1 MSPRSAAS
9 YFAVIGTALLIV
21 LLGYAVALL
30 DDPVPEIRAGA
41 LGALATLT
49 TGIIAIGAA
58 ATVWIIA
65 QRQREDAATEQSAAE
80 AAGAIAVS
88 EYALLVLAR
97 CATLS
102 RDNAMLLR
110 EDFRILPD
118 KVRDEISSRAPGD
131 ILYPYLVLRSRI
143 ARFDAR
149 TRPAPVTWGQPT
161 VEAHLVRFER
171 SEVTEIAKDAFAV
184 IAKTREYGGADPA
197 DTDFTT

>member
-65 QRQREDAATEQSAAE
+65 QRQREDAATEQ
-80 AAGAIAVS
+80 
-88 EYALLVLAR
+88 
-97 CATLS
+97 
-102 RDNAMLLR
+102 RDR
-110 EDFRILPD
+110 
-118 KVRDEISSRAPGD
+118 KSV
-131 ILYPYLVLRSRI
+131 V
-143 ARFDAR
+143 
-149 TRPAPVTWGQPT
+149 
-161 VEAHLVRFER
+161 
-171 SEVTEIAKDAFAV
+171 
-184 IAKTREYGGADPA
+184 
-197 DTDFTT
+197 